1 MVTPI
6 GSIKKYFQKVGPLL
20 AGTDVGTFDLQD
32 PQSLLNFETA
42 LGAPSLSNY
51 FKVSMELAPQNPE
64 TVRSHDSQHTSDG
77 CYVCSPHP

>member
-20 AGTDVGTFDLQD
+20 AGTDVATFDLTD
-32 PQSLLNFETA
+32 PQGLLNFETA

-51 FKVSMELAPQNPE
+51 FKVSMELAPQNAS
-64 TVRSHDSQHTSDG
+64 TVRSQGSDSSQTLDEINQQS
-77 CYVCSPHP
+77 